1 MKRYEV
7 PNVSLKEPHCTEL
20 LIRRSRFVTHC
31 AHTPDPQTARA
42 FIEQIRRKYP
52 DATHNCW
59 AYAVGA
65 PGDTALIG
73 YSDDGEPH
81 GTAGRPMLQLLLHG
95 SVGEACF
102 VVSRWFG
109 GVKLGTGGLMR
120 AYQESVRNNLSTLP
134 VCQRVQEN
142 TLTFSITYAYLDTL
156 RRILSAYEAR
166 IESEIYQTDVQVV
179 IRLPGE
185 NTIAFIHALTEL
197 TSGSVSVNQ
206 NANQ

>member
-7 PNVSLKEPHCTEL
+7 PNVSLKEPHCTEF
-20 LIRRSRFVTHC
+20 LIRRSRFLTHC

-42 FIEQIRRKYP
+42 FIEQIRRKYA

-59 AYAVGA
+59 AYAAGA

-95 SVGEACF
+95 SVGEVCF

-142 TLTFSITYAYLDTL
+142 TLTFSIAYAYLDSL
-156 RRILSAYEAR
+156 RRILPVYEAR
-166 IESEIYQTDVQVV
+166 IESEIYQIDVNVV

-185 NTIAFIHALTEL
+185 STIAFIHALTEL
-197 TSGSVSVNQ
+197 TSGSVSVKQ